1 MQRTLH
7 IARHSERA
15 HELLQHTAAGSPH
28 TKPSERVAVI
38 HPEPT
43 DDKCLQAVEQLT
55 LTVTILNYLVQHAQE
70 KHTVTLLSIWTPG
83 LTDPPPVTLNTVH
96 TRSDSPSRDQTTP
109 QRRVTRLSSNMVT
122 QSPAVKVVSR
132 SLFIKIIG
140 VICTFNMLC
149 IK

>member
-55 LTVTILNYLVQHAQE
+55 LTVTILNYLVQ
-70 KHTVTLLSIWTPG
+70 
-83 LTDPPPVTLNTVH
+83 
-96 TRSDSPSRDQTTP
+96 
-109 QRRVTRLSSNMVT
+109 
-122 QSPAVKVVSR
+122 VVSR